1 MPADII
7 NRKDNQRLFAQYWQ
21 EFVAHNK
28 LGPEYLLTNIDYLL
42 AYSDKLVTDRSFIL
56 AKNNQPVAVVFLPIE
71 KDEQYKSMTIAQSF
85 VPAPVFLAQKDL
97 EANIM
102 HSIDQIASTENVAK
116 IMLRIDPLEHQQYPY
131 NFLINYDYLDAS
143 LLGYLLDCQQP
154 EMRRNH
160 RRAVKKIQDDPDFSI
175 FIMDQKNSDYQIHET
190 YRAFHHKCAGKITRP
205 KATFDWQFKMLEQ
218 GNAVLVGLK
227 YKDQFI
233 AFTYFTYQADK
244 AVSFSAADDPAF
256 DHLPLYH
263 IINAQALAYLKNH
276 GVKEMD
282 MGQPLT
288 ISDQFF
294 YHPDAKQKNI
304 SLFKTGFGGRFV
316 QNFYGVKYFSQQ
328 LFEA

>member
-175 FIMDQKNSDYQIHET
+175 FIMDQKNSDYQINET

-205 KATFDWQFKMLEQ
+205 KQLLI
-218 GNAVLVGLK
+218 GNLK
-227 YKDQFI
+227 CLNRAMPF
-233 AFTYFTYQADK
+233 
-244 AVSFSAADDPAF
+244 
-256 DHLPLYH
+256 
-263 IINAQALAYLKNH
+263 
-276 GVKEMD
+276 
-282 MGQPLT
+282 
-288 ISDQFF
+288 
-294 YHPDAKQKNI
+294 
-304 SLFKTGFGGRFV
+304 
-316 QNFYGVKYFSQQ
+316 
-328 LFEA
+328 